1 MVWNNRG
8 KVSNLTVGHHSFIPF
23 TLHHEQGAPTFYGN
37 SAAARGYLTPITN
50 QPFLYRLA
58 AAYEGYLTMN
68 RKHYKLNKRNSKI
81 LHDTMV
87 SLGALKGAQSA
98 LQEMHIN
105 EIQVHILDEEGDGV
119 ILCLEYDESTGELKK
134 TFSCV
139 DEFYDDTVEVELEG
153 DDTED
158 ENALFDEEYY
168 GGRTNFTVEVLDDV
182 SAEAESSFIEEAIS
196 EEYDEVFHKS
206 RKPPGLLN

>member
-1 MVWNNRG
+1 MKN
-8 KVSNLTVGHHSFIPF
+8 KT
-23 TLHHEQGAPTFYGN
+23 
-37 SAAARGYLTPITN
+37 
-50 QPFLYRLA
+50 
-58 AAYEGYLTMN
+58 
-68 RKHYKLNKRNSKI
+68 NKRNSKI

-105 EIQVHILDEEGDGV
+105 EIQVHILDESGDGV
-119 ILCLEYDESTGELKK
+119 ILCLEYDESTGELRK

-153 DDTED
+153 DDVED

-168 GGRTNFTVEVLDDV
+168 GGRKNFTVEVLDDV
-182 SAEAESSFIEEAIS
+182 SGEAESSFIEEAIS
-196 EEYDEVFHKS
+196 EEYEEIFHKS
-206 RKPPGLLN
+206 KKPSGLLN

>member
-1 MVWNNRG
+1 
-8 KVSNLTVGHHSFIPF
+8 
-23 TLHHEQGAPTFYGN
+23 
-37 SAAARGYLTPITN
+37 
-50 QPFLYRLA
+50 
-58 AAYEGYLTMN
+58 MN
-68 RKHYKLNKRNSKI
+68 KTKKKNTKLKAKNSKI

-98 LQEMHIN
+98 LQEMRIN
-105 EIQVHILDEEGDGV
+105 EIQVHLLDESGDGV
-119 ILCLEYDESTGELKK
+119 ILCLEYEESTGELKK

-153 DDTED
+153 DDSED

-182 SAEAESSFIEEAIS
+182 SGEAESSFIEEAIS
-196 EEYDEVFHKS
+196 EEYDEIFHNATK
-206 RKPPGLLN
+206 KPSSLLN

>member
-1 MVWNNRG
+1 MTM
-8 KVSNLTVGHHSFIPF
+8 KKKKST
-23 TLHHEQGAPTFYGN
+23 
-37 SAAARGYLTPITN
+37 AATKTN
-50 QPFLYRLA
+50 A
-58 AAYEGYLTMN
+58 
-68 RKHYKLNKRNSKI
+68 KNSKI
-81 LHDTMV
+81 LHQTLV

-98 LQEMHIN
+98 LSEMHIN
-105 EIQVHILDEEGDGV
+105 EIQVHLLDEGGDGV
-119 ILCLEYDESTGELKK
+119 ILCLEYETSDTGAEVLNK

-153 DDTED
+153 EDSEVENKD

-196 EEYDEVFHKS
+196 EEYDEIFHSATK
-206 RKPPGLLN
+206 KPSSLLNWAPAAERFI

>member
-1 MVWNNRG
+1 M
-8 KVSNLTVGHHSFIPF
+8 
-23 TLHHEQGAPTFYGN
+23 
-37 SAAARGYLTPITN
+37 
-50 QPFLYRLA
+50 
-58 AAYEGYLTMN
+58 TMN

-105 EIQVHILDEEGDGV
+105 EIQVHLLDESGDGV
-119 ILCLEYDESTGELKK
+119 ILCLEYEESSGELRK

-158 ENALFDEEYY
+158 ENALFDEDYY

-182 SAEAESSFIEEAIS
+182 SGEAESSFIEEAIS
-196 EEYDEVFHKS
+196 EEYDEIFHS
-206 RKPPGLLN
+206 SDGKPPLLN

>member
-1 MVWNNRG
+1 
-8 KVSNLTVGHHSFIPF
+8 
-23 TLHHEQGAPTFYGN
+23 
-37 SAAARGYLTPITN
+37 
-50 QPFLYRLA
+50 
-58 AAYEGYLTMN
+58 MN
-68 RKHYKLNKRNSKI
+68 KPKKKHYKLNKRNSKI
-81 LHDTMV
+81 LHDTMI

-105 EIQVHILDEEGDGV
+105 EIQVHILDEGGDGV
-119 ILCLEYDESTGELKK
+119 ILCLEYEESSGELRK

-182 SAEAESSFIEEAIS
+182 SGEVESSFIEEVIS

>member
-1 MVWNNRG
+1 MKKKKQQKRNNT
-8 KVSNLTVGHHSFIPF
+8 K
-23 TLHHEQGAPTFYGN
+23 
-37 SAAARGYLTPITN
+37 
-50 QPFLYRLA
+50 
-58 AAYEGYLTMN
+58 
-68 RKHYKLNKRNSKI
+68 NSKI
-81 LHDTMV
+81 LHQTLV

-119 ILCLEYDESTGELKK
+119 ILCLEYEESSGELKK

-139 DEFYDDTVEVELEG
+139 DEFYDDTVEVELE
-153 DDTED
+153 DVVEDEDEAEVDPYNRCD

-182 SAEAESSFIEEAIS
+182 SGEDESSFIEEAIS
-196 EEYDEVFHKS
+196 EEYDEIFHSATK
-206 RKPPGLLN
+206 KPSSLLN